1 MTDHHREWLRQQAEA
16 ARQQV
21 PGAPLP
27 EVGPVDPETNT
38 YPVHLPARGDE
49 EPRRL
54 LTLIPDTWVEGRQM
68 RRIIGALT
76 DALRHHLG

>member
-1 MTDHHREWLRQQAEA
+1 
-16 ARQQV
+16 
-21 PGAPLP
+21 
-27 EVGPVDPETNT
+27 
-38 YPVHLPARGDE
+38 
-49 EPRRL
+49 L